1 MKIGLKIKTLRKQQH
16 MTLEQLAQKSKLST
30 GVLSQLERD
39 ISTPRVTT
47 LQKISKTFGVTMSS
61 LFSDDHL
68 PNDGHK
74 DREKESQNSEFIAV
88 VRKQQRK
95 KVFLPWGATMEMLCP
110 DLRHKVE
117 FMYFIYPPGT
127 KVEEQYAHEG
137 EECGMVLEGTFSGV
151 VGDQEIILEAGDSVY
166 YDSSI
171 PHRWENNGD
180 KEARAIWVITP
191 PWL

>member
-1 MKIGLKIKTLRKQQH
+1 MKIGLKIKTLRKQQQ
-16 MTLEQLAQKSKLST
+16 MTLEQLAQKSRLST

-39 ISTPRVTT
+39 LSTPRVAT

-74 DREKESQNSEFIAV
+74 DREKESQNSGFFAV

-95 KVFLPWGATMEMLCP
+95 KVFMPWGATMEMLCP

-117 FMYFIYPPGT
+117 FWTMLNR
-127 KVEEQYAHEG
+127 KVSWTGLLRKKSKVRSTCSA
-137 EECGMVLEGTFSGV
+137 S
-151 VGDQEIILEAGDSVY
+151 
-166 YDSSI
+166 
-171 PHRWENNGD
+171 
-180 KEARAIWVITP
+180 RAWAK
-191 PWL
+191 

>member
-16 MTLEQLAQKSKLST
+16 MTLEQLAQKSRLST

-47 LQKISKTFGVTMSS
+47 LQKLSKTFGVTMSS

-74 DREKESQNSEFIAV
+74 DREKESRNSGFIAV

-95 KVFLPWGATMEMLCP
+95 KVFMPWGTTMEMLCP
-110 DLRHKVE
+110 DLHHKVE
-117 FMYFIYPPGT
+117 FMYLIYPPGT
-127 KVEEQYAHEG
+127 KVEERYDHEG
-137 EECGMVLEGTFSGV
+137 EECGLVLEGTFAGV

-171 PHRWENNGD
+171 SHRWENNGD
-180 KEARAIWVITP
+180 KEARAIWVTTP